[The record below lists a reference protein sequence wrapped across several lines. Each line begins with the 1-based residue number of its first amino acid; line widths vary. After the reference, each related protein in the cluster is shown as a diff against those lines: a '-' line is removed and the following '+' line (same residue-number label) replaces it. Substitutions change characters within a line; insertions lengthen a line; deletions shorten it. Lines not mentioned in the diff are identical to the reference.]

1 MKHEQTTMWFCIVAL
16 VENVTV
22 DTALIEITA
31 KRDLKQ
37 PMDFIELRILRS
49 YLCTQNGTD
58 FGSF

>member
-31 KRDLKQ
+31 KRDLK
-37 PMDFIELRILRS
+37 
-49 YLCTQNGTD
+49 
-58 FGSF
+58 